1 MMDVTAIAVCLSLVL
16 DLGFNTVRLLFG
28 MHSLNQLPGCII
40 QRSVSPPK
48 RGQKQQQQQ
57 PGPFKT
63 SLTRLRSQLVEP
75 LIAEM
80 GIAITVT
87 M

>member
-28 MHSLNQLPGCII
+28 MHSLNHVPGLII

-48 RGQKQQQQQ
+48 RGQQQQQ
-57 PGPFKT
+57 
-63 SLTRLRSQLVEP
+63 E
-75 LIAEM
+75 
-80 GIAITVT
+80 
-87 M
+87 